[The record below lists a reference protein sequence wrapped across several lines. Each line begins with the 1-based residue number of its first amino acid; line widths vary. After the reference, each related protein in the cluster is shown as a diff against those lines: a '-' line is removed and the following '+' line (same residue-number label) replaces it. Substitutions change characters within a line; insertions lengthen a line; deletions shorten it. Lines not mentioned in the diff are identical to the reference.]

1 MTCLTLMKL
10 FCVKWPTFWRRST
23 LRLRTGRLAPWF
35 DADCCA
41 ARRDCRRLERRYR
54 RTLDAEHRRLWVD
67 AVRQRF
73 RLYRAK
79 KEAYWLS
86 RLEQDGRSLPQLWR
100 SLSSLLGRD
109 SDTTGATGHIADGF
123 AKFFAGKNDDVRTA
137 TAGHP
142 KPSVSHTTRSTMST
156 FQPCTQSDVRR
167 IIMSLPAK
175 SCLLDPVPT
184 FIVRETCCCRSS
196 RAWSTRRCHRA
207 VYQSHR
213 NTPS

>member
-1 MTCLTLMKL
+1 VADSLA
-10 FCVKWPTFWRRST
+10 PQHS

-35 DADCCA
+35 DADCRA
-41 ARRDCRRLERRYR
+41 ARRGCRRLERRYR

-73 RLYRAK
+73 RLYRTK
-79 KEAYWLS
+79 KESYWLS

-109 SDTTGATGHIADGF
+109 SDTTGATGHSADGF
-123 AKFFAGKNDDVRTA
+123 AKFFAGKIDDVRTA

-142 KPSVSHTTRSTMST
+142 TPPVSNTARSTMST

-167 IIMSLPAK
+167 IIMSSPAK

-184 FIVRETCCCRSS
+184 FIVRETVDVLLPFITSMVNAS
-196 RAWSTRRCHRA
+196 LSVTTRMMMR
-207 VYQSHR
+207 
-213 NTPS
+213 